1 MSCHE
6 GMNLQKMDDLIV
18 AAFWEAIKT
27 EARICQEAYNTH
39 LAKQPCGASENVS
52 SREESIHIR
61 STCSSKR

>member
-27 EARICQEAYNTH
+27 EARVCHEAYKT
-39 LAKQPCGASENVS
+39 AMW
-52 SREESIHIR
+52 
-61 STCSSKR
+61 SK